1 MSTANTLGAD
11 INEIW
16 LAYLLNNNSFPG
28 TSSQDYN
35 TRISQV
41 TTQEITQQQGRA
53 KACYDRFLLF
63 LSRQGLGN
71 PVAAHWT
78 ARSGTMTS
86 IVGFPVD
93 QTKNP
98 TDVLVELD
106 SGQFYGISLKSV
118 KSGKTGFKNPGI
130 GTIESDLG
138 LTSKP
143 FSAIIEKY
151 KKQVIAAYPVLNV
164 SSDTQRKNILQQQ
177 KNKVIKDAI
186 YATYAKECYKE
197 LTEALYNH
205 LTNNMLPWEQKVFL
219 GHSLMNEDEETMK
232 VPYVKLTGSGTG
244 TGPFRASLY
253 DPVAS
258 SKARK
263 IAARGAGFAI
273 DTGKQGTIK
282 VNAGKT
288 GERVKYMFSIR
299 WKWASTYFASPMKL
313 SAE

>member
-1 MSTANTLGAD
+1 MSANTLGAD

-16 LAYLLNNNSFPG
+16 LAYLLNGNSFPG
-28 TSSQDYN
+28 TSSADYSN
-35 TRISQV
+35 RTSQV
-41 TTQEITQQQGRA
+41 TPQEITVQQGRA
-53 KACYDRFLLF
+53 KAVYDRFLLF
-63 LSRQGLGN
+63 LSRQGLGS

-78 ARSGTMTS
+78 ARPGSMTS

-93 QTKNP
+93 QSKNP

-130 GTIESDLG
+130 GTLETDLG
-138 LTSKP
+138 LSGKP
-143 FSAIIEKY
+143 FTKIVDKW
-151 KKQVIAAYPVLNV
+151 KKQVMTAYPQLNV
-164 SSDTQRKNILQQQ
+164 NSDSQRKTILKNA
-177 KNKVIKDAI
+177 KNKAIKDAV
-186 YATYAKECYKE
+186 YSTYGKACYDE
-197 LTEALYNH
+197 LTQALYDH
-205 LTNNMLPWEQKVFL
+205 LTGSMEPWEQKVFL

-232 VPYVKLTGSGTG
+232 VPYVKITGSGN
-244 TGPFRASLY
+244 GPFRASLY

-258 SKARK
+258 SKAKK
-263 IAARGAGFAI
+263 IAARGAGFVI
-273 DTGKQGTIK
+273 DAGKQGTIK

-299 WKWASTYFASPMKL
+299 WKWSSTYFASSMKL

>member
-1 MSTANTLGAD
+1 MSANTLGAD

-16 LAYLLNNNSFPG
+16 LAYLLNGNSFPG
-28 TSSQDYN
+28 TSSTDYSN
-35 TRISQV
+35 RTSQV
-41 TTQEITQQQGRA
+41 TPQEITVQQGRA
-53 KACYDRFLLF
+53 KAVYDRFLLF

-78 ARSGTMTS
+78 ARPGSMAS

-93 QTKNP
+93 QSKNP

-118 KSGKTGFKNPGI
+118 KSGKTGFKNPGM
-130 GTIESDLG
+130 GTLESDLG
-138 LTSKP
+138 LSGKP
-143 FSAIIEKY
+143 FTKIVDKW
-151 KKQVIAAYPVLNV
+151 KNQVMTAYPQLNV
-164 SSDTQRKNILQQQ
+164 SSDSQRKTILKNP
-177 KNKVIKDAI
+177 KNKAIKDAV
-186 YATYAKECYKE
+186 YATYGKACYDE

-205 LTNNMLPWEQKVFL
+205 LTGSMEPWEQKVFL

-232 VPYVKLTGSGTG
+232 VPYVKITGSGN
-244 TGPFRASLY
+244 GPFRASLY

-258 SKARK
+258 SKAKK
-263 IAARGAGFAI
+263 IAARGAGFVI

-282 VNAGKT
+282 VNAGQS
-288 GERVKYMFSIR
+288 GSRVKYMFSIR
-299 WKWASTYFASPMKL
+299 WKWSSTYFASSMKL